1 MLGRRSPQLDMFS
14 AQRMPHQVAPDSF
27 YGQMGSLNRRLFPDD
42 ALSDMYSPDN
52 GRPSL
57 PPSLMN
63 GVLLL
68 QFFDDVSDGE
78 AVERTMYDL
87 RWKVAL
93 NLPLDFAGFH
103 PTSLTKY
110 RNRLV
115 EHGKERYAFDRF
127 VEAGRQA
134 GFISD
139 KVTLLTDT
147 TDVNGAG
154 AVQDTHTLLRKGIR
168 RLLKEMGYQPSGRRR
183 GLSQETRG
191 LVEAYVDQDRK
202 ADIDWADPEAR
213 AEHLKALVEDV
224 EAVLDLAVEHA
235 DDPNVRAFG
244 WLLTKI
250 LGDDVVRD
258 EDGDPQI
265 GKGTAR
271 DRIISVTDPE
281 MRHGHKS
288 ASRRFDGF
296 KNSVSTDV
304 DSELILDISDV
315 PAPGSD
321 GAHLMPVIG
330 RVETHAGVTVE
341 RVIGDGAYGSGDN
354 RAACAGHPG
363 HSIDLVSPVRRPH
376 DPQTHKAAF
385 QIDLEH
391 ERATCPQGQT
401 ATGKRRKDKE
411 GEEVLKF
418 VFDRSTCEECP
429 LFHRCVR
436 SKRAGRSVTT
446 HRHET
451 LLRAARQR
459 QETEAF
465 KELYRLR
472 GRVEGKIAELVH
484 HGLRNTRY
492 IGEKKRQ
499 LQRLWTAAAVNLK
512 RLFTLTQ
519 AEKLDAAAIFGA
531 LDACH
536 AGLSPG

>member
-1 MLGRRSPQLDMFS
+1 MLGRRSPQSDMFS

-42 ALSDMYSPDN
+42 DLSDMYSLDN

-93 NLPLDFAGFH
+93 NLPLDFPGFH

-110 RNRLV
+110 RNRLIK
-115 EHGKERYAFDRF
+115 HGRERYAFDRF
-127 VEAGRQA
+127 VEAAREA

-147 TDVNGAG
+147 TNVKGAG
-154 AVQDTHTLLRKGIR
+154 AVQDTYTLLRKGIR
-168 RLLKEMGYQPSGRRR
+168 QLLKKMGYEPSGRRR
-183 GLSQETRG
+183 GLSNQTRR
-191 LVEAYVDQDRK
+191 LVETYVDQDRK
-202 ADIDWADPEAR
+202 AEIDWADQAAR
-213 AEHLKALVEDV
+213 AEQLKVLVEDV
-224 EAVLDLAVEHA
+224 EATLDLALEQA
-235 DDPNVRAFG
+235 DDPEVRAFG

-250 LGDDVVRD
+250 LGDDVVTD
-258 EDGDPQI
+258 DDGDPQI
-265 GKGTAR
+265 GKGTAS

-281 MRHGHKS
+281 MRHGRKS

-296 KNSVSTDV
+296 KNSVTTDV
-304 DSELILDISDV
+304 ESELILDIRDV

-321 GAHLMPVIG
+321 GAHLMPTLE
-330 RVETHAGVTVE
+330 RVEAYAGVTVK
-341 RVIGDGAYGSGDN
+341 RMIGDGAYGSGDN
-354 RAACAGHPG
+354 RAACHEYPA
-363 HSIDLVSPVRRPH
+363 HSVDLVSPMRRPH
-376 DPQTHKAAF
+376 DPEVHKSAF
-385 QIDLEH
+385 EIDLEH
-391 ERATCPQGQT
+391 ERATCPQGHT
-401 ATGKRRKDKE
+401 ATGKKRKDRQ
-411 GEEVLKF
+411 GEEVLRF
-418 VFDRSTCEECP
+418 VFDRSTCETCP

-436 SKRAGRSVTT
+436 SKKAGRSVTT

-451 LLRAARQR
+451 LLREARER
-459 QETEAF
+459 QETDAF

-484 HGLRNTRY
+484 HGLRQTRY
-492 IGEKKRQ
+492 LGEKKRQ
-499 LQRLWTAAAVNLK
+499 LQRLWTGAAVNLK
-512 RLFTLTQ
+512 RLFKL
-519 AEKLDAAAIFGA
+519 AEVTEVDVGAAFGA
-531 LDACH
+531 LNACP

>member
-27 YGQMGSLNRRLFPDD
+27 YGQMGSLGRRLFPDED
-42 ALSDMYSPDN
+42 LSDMYSPDN

-78 AVERTMYDL
+78 AVARTMYDL

-93 NLPLDFAGFH
+93 NLPLDFGGFH
-103 PTSLTKY
+103 STSLTKY
-110 RNRLV
+110 RNRLI
-115 EHGKERYAFDRF
+115 EHGKERYAFDRL
-127 VEAGRQA
+127 VEAGREA
-134 GFISD
+134 GLISD
-139 KVTLLTDT
+139 KVTLLTDST
-147 TDVNGAG
+147 NVDGAG
-154 AVQDTHTLLRKGIR
+154 AVQDTYTLLRKGVR
-168 RLLKEMGYQPSGRRR
+168 RLLKEMGFQLSGHRR
-183 GLSQETRG
+183 GMSEQTRR
-191 LVEAYVDQDRK
+191 LVETYLDQDRK
-202 ADIDWADPEAR
+202 AEFDWSDPEAR
-213 AEHLKALVEDV
+213 AEHLKTLVKDV
-224 EAVLDLAVEHA
+224 EAALDLAVEHA
-235 DDPNVRAFG
+235 DDPDVRVFG

-250 LGDDVVRD
+250 LGDDVVKD

-265 GKGTAR
+265 GEGTAR

-281 MRHGHKS
+281 MRHGRKS

-304 DSELILDISDV
+304 ESELILDIKDV

-321 GAHLMPVIG
+321 GAHLMPMIG

-341 RVIGDGAYGSGDN
+341 RVIADGAYGSGDN
-354 RAACAGHPG
+354 RAACADYPD
-363 HSIDLVSPVRRPH
+363 HSIDLVSPIRRPH
-376 DPQTHKAAF
+376 DPEIHKSAF
-385 QIDLEH
+385 EIDLEH

-401 ATGKRRKDKE
+401 ATGKRRKDRE
-411 GEEVLKF
+411 GEEVLRF
-418 VFDRSTCEECP
+418 VFDRSICEECP
-429 LFHRCVR
+429 LFDRCVR

-451 LLRAARQR
+451 LLREARQR
-459 QETEAF
+459 QVTDAF

-472 GRVEGKIAELVH
+472 GRVEGKIAELVY

-512 RLFTLTQ
+512 RLFTLAQ
-519 AEKLDAAAIFGA
+519 AEKLDVAAIFGG
-531 LDACH
+531 LDTCH

>member
-14 AQRMPHQVAPDSF
+14 AQRVPHQVAPDSF
-27 YGQMGSLNRRLFPDD
+27 YGQMGSLGRRLFPDD
-42 ALSDMYSPDN
+42 AMSDMYSPDN

-68 QFFDDVSDGE
+68 QFFDDVADGE

-110 RNRLV
+110 RKRLV
-115 EHGKERYAFDRF
+115 KHGKEGYAFDRF
-127 VEAGRQA
+127 VEAACEA
-134 GFISD
+134 GLISD
-139 KVTLLTDT
+139 KVTLLTDST
-147 TDVNGAG
+147 NVDGAG
-154 AVQDTHTLLRKGIR
+154 AVQDTFTLLRKGVR
-168 RLLKEMGYQPSGRRR
+168 RLLKEMGFQPSGHRR
-183 GLSQETRG
+183 GMSEQTRR
-191 LVEAYVDQDRK
+191 LVETYLDQDRK
-202 ADIDWADPEAR
+202 AEIEWSDPAAR
-213 AEHLKALVEDV
+213 AEHLKALVKDV
-224 EAVLDLAVEHA
+224 EAVLDMAAEHA
-235 DDPNVRAFG
+235 DDPDVRAFA

-250 LGDDVVRD
+250 LGDDVVTD
-258 EDGDPQI
+258 EEGDPQI
-265 GKGTAR
+265 GEGTAR

-281 MRHGHKS
+281 MRHGRKS

-304 DSELILDISDV
+304 DSELILDIKDV

-321 GAHLMPVIG
+321 GAHLMPMIG
-330 RVETHAGVTVE
+330 RVETRAGVTVE
-341 RVIGDGAYGSGDN
+341 RVIADGAYGSGDN
-354 RAACAGHPG
+354 RAACAGYPG
-363 HSIDLVSPVRRPH
+363 HSIDLVSPIRRPH
-376 DPQTHKAAF
+376 DPEIHKSAF
-385 QIDLEH
+385 EVDLEH
-391 ERATCPQGQT
+391 EQATCPQGQT
-401 ATGKRRKDKE
+401 ATGKRRKDRE
-411 GEEVLKF
+411 GEEVLRF

-429 LFHRCVR
+429 LFDRCVR

-451 LLRAARQR
+451 LLREARQR

-472 GRVEGKIAELVH
+472 GRVERKIAELVH

-512 RLFTLTQ
+512 RLFTLAQ
-519 AEKLDAAAIFGA
+519 ANNLDLAAIFGA

-536 AGLSPG
+536 TGLSPG

>member
-1 MLGRRSPQLDMFS
+1 
-14 AQRMPHQVAPDSF
+14 
-27 YGQMGSLNRRLFPDD
+27 
-42 ALSDMYSPDN
+42 
-52 GRPSL
+52 
-57 PPSLMN
+57 
-63 GVLLL
+63 
-68 QFFDDVSDGE
+68 
-78 AVERTMYDL
+78 MYDL

-110 RNRLV
+110 RNRLI
-115 EHGKERYAFDRF
+115 EHGNEQYAFDRF

-139 KVTLLTDT
+139 RVTLLTDT
-147 TDVNGAG
+147 TDVKGAG
-154 AVQDTHTLLRKGIR
+154 AVQDTYTLLRKGIR
-168 RLLKEMGYQPSGRRR
+168 RLLKEMGYEPSGHRR
-183 GLSQETRG
+183 GLSKRTRRLMET
-191 LVEAYVDQDRK
+191 YVDQDRK
-202 ADIDWADPEAR
+202 AEIDWADPEAR
-213 AEHLKALVEDV
+213 VEHLKALVEDV
-224 EAVLDLAVEHA
+224 EAALDLALEHA
-235 DDPNVRAFG
+235 DDPEVRAFG
-244 WLLTKI
+244 WLLTKV
-250 LGDDVVRD
+250 LGDDVVTN
-258 EDGDPQI
+258 EEGDPQI
-265 GKGTAR
+265 SKGTAR
-271 DRIISVTDPE
+271 DRVISVTDPE
-281 MRHGHKS
+281 MRHGRKS

-304 DSELILDISDV
+304 VSEMILDIRDV

-321 GAHLMPVIG
+321 GAHLMPMIE

-354 RAACAGHPG
+354 RAACVGYPG
-363 HSIDLVSPVRRPH
+363 HSIDLVSPMRRPH
-376 DPQTHKAAF
+376 DPEIHKSAF
-385 QIDLEH
+385 EIDLEH

-411 GEEVLKF
+411 GEDVLKF

-429 LFHRCVR
+429 LFRRCVR
-436 SKRAGRSVTT
+436 SKRTGRSVTT
-446 HRHET
+446 HRHER

-484 HGLRNTRY
+484 HGLRDTRY
-492 IGEKKRQ
+492 LGEKKRQ

-512 RLFTLTQ
+512 RLFTLAQ
-519 AEKLDAAAIFGA
+519 AEKLDVGATFGA

-536 AGLSPG
+536 ARLSPG